1 MLSVSSV
8 NNAIQPQFKG
18 NENNNKTTHA
28 GLWTGTAVTA
38 GIAALTL
45 ACGRKTGQAIPWI
58 GLGVGAIT
66 HMGCGAI
73 VDKYIND
80 KHKAG
85 ESAEGVG
92 KNIGSKLGMI
102 VAPLT
107 GLWALYLG
115 RNTAQF
121 VALSKGQKIFS
132 ALSTA
137 AVGIGTGYL
146 GGRWLGG
153 IAEHFA
159 KESKCLGLV
168 TGESRY
174 SSLV

>member
-8 NNAIQPQFKG
+8 NSAIQPQFKG

-45 ACGRKTGQAIPWI
+45 ACGKQTGRAIPWV

-85 ESAEGVG
+85 ESANGVG

-107 GLWALYLG
+107 ALWTLYLG
-115 RNTAQF
+115 RNAAQF
-121 VALSKGQKIFS
+121 VSLSKGQKAFS
-132 ALSTA
+132 TLFMA
-137 AVGIGTGYL
+137 ATGIGVGYL

-159 KESKCLGLV
+159 KKSEKV
-168 TGESRY
+168 DTQA
-174 SSLV
+174 